1 MIGKLYIDGKDAYAL
16 YGVFIVNGGY
26 NELLAF
32 PSLKKIDSNDWAEED
47 GIEPDLSSPV
57 LDTRELNIKFSHHGI
72 DARFGA
78 FVELLSDMAY
88 HTFDF
93 REISKTYKLRLV
105 NQTSLSLAF
114 RLGLF
119 TLRFADDFP
128 LDGYTYQE
136 PNSTI
141 VSPTGYELDGR
152 SLADYGICVLQGGE
166 AEILKSPAVKKNLL
180 QNIASQSGAIYDG
193 EYVTFQTK
201 EVKLSCLMRAKTLD
215 EFWASYNAFLFDLTR
230 PDERLLYVDATGY
243 EYPCYYKSCSVQNF
257 SPTDKIWFEFTLVLV
272 FTSFRVSSEEYL
284 LASEDDILII
294 TEQDDY
300 AINLSVYGD

>member
-1 MIGKLYIDGKDAYAL
+1 MIGKLYIDGKDTYAL
-16 YGVFIVNGGY
+16 YGVFVVNGGY

-47 GIEPDLSSPV
+47 GIEPDLYSPV

-93 REISKTYKLRLV
+93 REIGKTYKLRLV

-128 LDGYTYQE
+128 LD
-136 PNSTI
+136 
-141 VSPTGYELDGR
+141 R
-152 SLADYGICVLQGGE
+152 
-166 AEILKSPAVKKNLL
+166 
-180 QNIASQSGAIYDG
+180 
-193 EYVTFQTK
+193 
-201 EVKLSCLMRAKTLD
+201 
-215 EFWASYNAFLFDLTR
+215 
-230 PDERLLYVDATGY
+230 LYVAFQHRDRVRFIGHKQLHYRVVA
-243 EYPCYYKSCSVQNF
+243 SRAR
-257 SPTDKIWFEFTLVLV
+257 LVDEKRLKP
-272 FTSFRVSSEEYL
+272 R
-284 LASEDDILII
+284 A
-294 TEQDDY
+294 
-300 AINLSVYGD
+300 